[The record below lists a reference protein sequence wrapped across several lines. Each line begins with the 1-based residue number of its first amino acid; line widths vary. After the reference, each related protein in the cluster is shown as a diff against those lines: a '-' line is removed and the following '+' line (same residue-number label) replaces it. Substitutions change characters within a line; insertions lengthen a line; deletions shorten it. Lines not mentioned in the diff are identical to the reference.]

1 MTLAAH
7 VQELRTLALLDPD
20 TTTLQVAMINVLEEL
35 AEAIDGLRGRL
46 GQDRATEPP
55 ENGRGFGSI

>member
-46 GQDRATEPP
+46 GQDQPPEPP